1 MALKIRKGTD
11 ADRLAITP
19 ASGELI
25 YTTDTKQFFVGDGT
39 TVGGIFIGPA
49 SSAALTLGGNL
60 TLGGYN
66 IIGTGNINIAG
77 TITATGNI
85 NLGNDDADNVVFGGE
100 VNSNIV
106 PNTDVTF
113 GLGTSV
119 KRWNTLHVNSAT
131 IGTQTS
137 TSITSD
143 SFYGNI
149 EGSVFDSGSNM
160 MIDAELGRIVGPVFS
175 NVTGNVT
182 GNIIAGDTTTAYN
195 GSTKTFTGS
204 FSGNLT
210 GDSSGLHTGNV
221 QGNVRAAN
229 GTVILNAGTNGTDAL
244 FEGSHLGDMRGSVF
258 GNDST
263 PLVDAIDSII
273 NLNGTVNDK
282 ILPRVT
288 ATHDVGSGV
297 YKFRNL
303 YLSTTLNIGSNS
315 STITSTDENITLKG
329 NPKSNTTVVALLDG
343 DVTGTSINTFTV
355 QDALGIR
362 SGATFKLP
370 GTALLTVNTVNTG
383 TGEITTTAT
392 FTPSGEA
399 DDGAEVIFY
408 NPETYM
414 TTYRHVVPT
423 SATGEPGDLKGMV
436 FATTDYIYMCKADY
450 DGASDIWVV
459 SATTTWPL

>member
-11 ADRLAITP
+11 LERVGITP
-19 ASGELI
+19 APGELI
-25 YTTDTKQFFVGDGT
+25 FTTDEKQLFVGDGST
-39 TVGGIFIGPA
+39 LGGVFIGPA
-49 SSAALTLGGNL
+49 SSSTLALGGALDLN
-60 TLGGYN
+60 N
-66 IIGTGNINIAG
+66 NDIIGTGNINITG
-77 TITATGNI
+77 TITATGSI
-85 NLGNDDADNVVFGGE
+85 NLGNDDTDNIVFGGE
-100 VNSNIV
+100 VNSNII
-106 PNTDVTF
+106 PNTDITY
-113 GLGTSV
+113 GLGTSL
-119 KRWNTLHVNSAT
+119 KRWNTLHVNSAN
-131 IGTQTS
+131 IVSQIS

-143 SFYGNI
+143 NFIGNLK
-149 EGSVFDSGSNM
+149 GSIYADDSTM
-160 MIDAELGRIVGPVFS
+160 MIDAETGRIVGPVFA

-182 GNIIAGDTTTAYN
+182 GNVIAGDATTAYN
-195 GSTKTFTGS
+195 GSTKIFTGS

-221 QGNVRAAN
+221 QGNIRAAN

-244 FEGSHLGDMRGSVF
+244 FEGNHLGDMRGSVF

-263 PLVDAIDSII
+263 ALVDSIDSVI

-282 ILPRVT
+282 ILPKVT
-288 ATHDVGSGV
+288 AVHDIGSGV
-297 YKFRNL
+297 YKFQNL

-329 NPKSNTTVVALLDG
+329 NPKSNTTVIALLDG

-399 DDGAEVIFY
+399 DNGAEVIFY

-423 SATGEPGDLKGMV
+423 SATGEPGDLKGMI
-436 FATTDYIYMCKADY
+436 FATTDYIYVCKADY

>member
-11 ADRLAITP
+11 AERLTITP

-25 YTTDTKQFFVGDGT
+25 YTIDTKQIFVGDGT
-39 TVGGIFIGPA
+39 TVGGVFVGPA
-49 SSAALTLGGNL
+49 SSEALTLGGNL
-60 TLGGYN
+60 TLGGYD
-66 IIGTGNINIAG
+66 IVGTGNINITG

-85 NLGNDDADNVVFGGE
+85 NLGNDDTDNVVFGGE
-100 VNSNIV
+100 VNSNII
-106 PNTDVTF
+106 PNTDNTF
-113 GLGTSV
+113 GLGTAL
-119 KRWNTLHVNSAT
+119 KKWNTLYVNSANIT
-131 IGTQTS
+131 SQIS

-143 SFYGNI
+143 DFIGNLK
-149 EGSVFDSGSNM
+149 GSVYATDSTM
-160 MIDAELGRIVGPVFS
+160 MIDVETGRIVGPVFS
-175 NVTGNVT
+175 DVTGDVT
-182 GNIIAGDTTTAYN
+182 GNIYAGDETLAYN
-195 GSTKTFTGS
+195 SLTKIFTGN

-263 PLVDAIDSII
+263 ALVDSIDSVI

-282 ILPRVT
+282 ILPKVT
-288 ATHDVGSGV
+288 AVHDIGSGV
-297 YKFRNL
+297 YKFQNL

-315 STITSTDENITLKG
+315 STITSADENITLKG
-329 NPKSNTTVVALLDG
+329 NPKSNTTIVALLDG
-343 DVTGTSINTFTV
+343 DVTGTSINSFTV

-414 TTYRHVVPT
+414 PTYRHVVPT